1 MDVEAPLPEELLE
14 ALAFLAEIDDC
25 SEGEKR
31 AAPKPPPPL
40 PGFISAL
47 RVASVNPVSYCP

>member
-31 AAPKPPPPL
+31 AAPPPPP

-47 RVASVNPVSYCP
+47 RVASVDPVSYCL